1 MDLFLSTIL
10 KYAIGILGVGIIVLL
25 HEVGH
30 FIAARIF
37 NIDVEIFSIGF
48 GPKMISKQK
57 GKTEFRISWILF
69 GGYCRMK
76 GADDLTRALDHDIHK
91 FNHVESGSLFSVHPF
106 AKFLTYLAGPITNFL
121 LTILLCTLLFTT
133 PHQQISIETVVSPT
147 SNYPILFDNATS
159 PASNIITQGD
169 KILQLNNEE
178 ILDWAEFKEKL
189 SKNEDQVI
197 NLLIERNN
205 ELLTI
210 DIIGEKTDNDT
221 YRYGLTYIIDTKI
234 SLVRLFSPEYRAGLK
249 KGDVIIGVNEQKVLN
264 NLDLLSYFKQI
275 KKGNINLK
283 VERNNKLLDIS
294 YTPERN
300 KDGSIK
306 NNFSLTAPEKTIEGL
321 PLDVAFHNGYYMATK
336 LFSDT
341 IMSIKG
347 LISRNSNDIRT
358 VFTGP
363 MRASLMIGNITV
375 LGFENNVSSG
385 LRAFLYLLAIVS
397 ISLTIA
403 NIIPI
408 PAFDGGQM
416 LIALFETITKKRLSP
431 KNYWRSQIFG
441 LVCVLILFSFMYF
454 VDIKYFLSMI

>member
-1 MDLFLSTIL
+1 
-10 KYAIGILGVGIIVLL
+10 
-25 HEVGH
+25 
-30 FIAARIF
+30 
-37 NIDVEIFSIGF
+37 
-48 GPKMISKQK
+48 
-57 GKTEFRISWILF
+57 
-69 GGYCRMK
+69 MK

-121 LTILLCTLLFTT
+121 LTIFLCTLLFTT
-133 PHQQISIETVVSPT
+133 PHQEISIESIVAPI
-147 SNYPILFDNATS
+147 SNYPILFDNNSS
-159 PASNIITQGD
+159 PASPQIMQGD
-169 KILQLNNEE
+169 KIIQLNN
-178 ILDWAEFKEKL
+178 IDIIDWSHFKEEL
-189 SKNEDQVI
+189 SKNNDQSI
-197 NLLIERNN
+197 NLLIERDN
-205 ELLTI
+205 ELLSL
-210 DIIGEKTDNDT
+210 DIIGEKTNT
-221 YRYGLTYIIDTKI
+221 NMYRYGLTYIIDTKI
-234 SLVRLFSPEYRAGLK
+234 SLVRLFSPEYKAGLK
-249 KGDVIIGVNEQKVLN
+249 KGDLIKEVNNKKISN
-264 NLDLLSYFKQI
+264 NLDLLSSFKQI
-275 KKGNINLK
+275 ENDRINLK
-283 VERNNKLLDIS
+283 VERDNKIVNITYLA
-294 YTPERN
+294 ERN

-321 PLDVAFHNGYYMATK
+321 SVSVALNNGYYMATR

-375 LGFENNVSSG
+375 LGFENNFSSG

-403 NIIPI
+403 NLLPI

-416 LIALFETITKKRLSP
+416 LIAFFETITRKRLSP

-441 LVCVLILFSFMYF
+441 LICVLILFAFMYF
-454 VDIKYFLSMI
+454 IDIKYFISMI